1 MERLTAQE
9 KRLWCRYGNT
19 HLASCARFCLTIP
32 TLSRLIQPSASVFK
46 NLERKGYVES
56 RKTGIVFEYTP
67 LITMRQYQSAFLE
80 QWVDTYFEG
89 SYKKLLAFMAEDKRL
104 ARKEI
109 KEIYDRWIK
118 KERNHRKINLKQ
130 ASKQA
135 MHHNLY
141 L

>member
-9 KRLWCRYGNT
+9 EEAMVQIWQHAPCIVRQVLSYYPDPKPPYT
-19 HLASCARFCLTIP
+19 
-32 TLSRLIQPSASVFK
+32 TLASVFK

-109 KEIYDRWIK
+109 KEIYKQMDKEGK
-118 KERNHRKINLKQ
+118 KS
-130 ASKQA
+130 SK
-135 MHHNLY
+135 NKS
-141 L
+141 